1 MIEAN
6 VFEQNLS
13 MAYMCEL
20 GSGHNIYLE
29 NQGSQT
35 IVTSM
40 VSSLGQQQQ
49 SSISVSTGN
58 WTALP
63 ELYQTPHGATLKI
76 TTGKG
81 EQFIQIQ
88 GSRMSS
94 MASAPSLSNF
104 QQMQMTQIAEMP
116 VTSFV
121 PPMQPIPP
129 MQPMR
134 MGNMEMGMNPMEMRM
149 GNMHVSMGSMN
160 EPTQSKTRR
169 FCSQCGAATKQDD
182 RFCASCGHKLA

>member
-1 MIEAN
+1 
-6 VFEQNLS
+6 
-13 MAYMCEL
+13 MAYMCEI

-35 IVTSM
+35 IVTALL
-40 VSSLGQQQQ
+40 SSLGQQQQ
-49 SSISVSTGN
+49 SSISVSTGT

-63 ELYQTPHGATLKI
+63 ELYRTPHGAILKI

-88 GSRMSS
+88 GSSMNS
-94 MASAPSLSNF
+94 MASVPSLSNF
-104 QQMQMTQIAEMP
+104 QPMQMTQIADMP
-116 VTSFV
+116 VTPSI
-121 PPMQPIPP
+121 PTMEPMQPIPP

-149 GNMHVSMGSMN
+149 GNMRVSMGSVS
-160 EPTQSKTRR
+160 EPTQAKARR
-169 FCSQCGAATKQDD
+169 FCSQCGSATKQDD
-182 RFCASCGHKLA
+182 RFCSSCGHKLA